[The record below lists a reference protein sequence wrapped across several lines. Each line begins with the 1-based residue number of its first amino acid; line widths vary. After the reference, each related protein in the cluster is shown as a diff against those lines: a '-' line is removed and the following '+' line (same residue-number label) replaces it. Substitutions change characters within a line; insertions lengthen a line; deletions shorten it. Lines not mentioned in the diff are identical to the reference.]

1 LTQLASSLENT
12 FLVALLIVSWRRL
25 ASAFTAM
32 RRHPY
37 LLLVALYS
45 LVWIILFASLG
56 NLGILVRER
65 TSLLPL
71 LLVLVSWPA
80 ATRARETSLS
90 TLKEGAGS
98 QPLRGAESTSRNLVG

>member
-1 LTQLASSLENT
+1 VSSLENT

-25 ASAFTAM
+25 ASAFKAM

-37 LLLVALYS
+37 LLLAALYS
-45 LVWIILFASLG
+45 LVWIVLFSSIG

-80 ATRARETSLS
+80 ATRAREIPVG
-90 TLKEGAGS
+90 TLHYSAR
-98 QPLRGAESTSRNLVG
+98 PLPLHSAEST

>member
-1 LTQLASSLENT
+1 
-12 FLVALLIVSWRRL
+12 VALLIVSWRRL

-90 TLKEGAGS
+90 TLKERAGS